1 MKKLFTAATAAAGI
15 ILIISCNSS
24 QSSLQGKWQYAGGI
38 TNGKAEGATQGYQL
52 QRTYTD
58 KSFEAYMLEEGVEP
72 ERYQAGDY
80 TLQGDSCVET
90 ETFNMQPS
98 QLTGVAVHY
107 KYQLKGDT
115 LILQGTLPTNKVQV
129 EEHWVKMK

>member
-1 MKKLFTAATAAAGI
+1 MKKLITASAACL
-15 ILIISCNSS
+15 ILLMACNSS
-24 QSSLQGKWQYAGGI
+24 NSSLKGKWQYAGGI
-38 TNGKAEGATQGYQL
+38 TNGKAEGATKGYQL

-58 KSFEAYMLEEGVEP
+58 NNFEAYMLEEGVEP

-80 TLQGDSCVET
+80 TIKGDSCIET

-107 KYQLKGDT
+107 QYKLKGDT
-115 LILQGTLPTNKVQV
+115 LILKGTLPTNKVQV
-129 EEHWVKMK
+129 EEHWVKIK

>member
-1 MKKLFTAATAAAGI
+1 MKKLFTIASVIGV
-15 ILIISCNSS
+15 ILSTSCNSS
-24 QSSLQGKWQYAGGI
+24 QSNLQGKWQYTGGV

-58 KSFEAYMLEEGVEP
+58 KNFEAYMLEEGVEP

-80 TLQGDSCVET
+80 TIKGDSCIET

-107 KYQLKGDT
+107 QYKLKGDT
-115 LILQGTLPTNKVQV
+115 LILKGTLPTNKVQV
-129 EEHWVKMK
+129 EEHWVKIK